1 MEMRKEEGL
10 TKEQEVGIVLEAIK
24 YYVAFGAPKELEKE
38 ILQGIAQELDRLQIS
53 GKAVLLA
60 IAEVKARDEVEEI
73 FDELQNVVPFRK
85 RALPPKIV
93 GQMGVHTLKFKCCNN
108 CEHEDNCHCQPE
120 DCVRAKQNGRR
131 VAASIVAA
139 NIRREQQL
147 VSQ

>member
-10 TKEQEVGIVLEAIK
+10 TKEQEVMIALEAIK

-38 ILQGIAQELDRLQIS
+38 IIQGIAQELDRLEIS
-53 GKAVLLA
+53 GKAVLRA

-85 RALPPKIV
+85 RALTPKIV
-93 GQMGVHTLKFKCCNN
+93 GQMGVHTLKCCNS
-108 CEHEDNCHCQPE
+108 CEHEGNCHCQPE
-120 DCVRAKQNGRR
+120 ECLRAKQNGRR
-131 VAASIVAA
+131 VAASIIAA

-147 VSQ
+147 ASQ